1 MMILVSGMHLSF
13 ATHICD
19 GELAATKW
27 SLSDEKATCGMKC
40 DKEKHDGN
48 YSFSSDE
55 CKDQIA
61 FYMVDGNYNPS
72 TLQLNEPI
80 HHLLQVFYIPEVIG
94 MQFFNTKQ
102 SSNSNVQPPGDFLAS
117 AVSLPDVCVF
127 RI

>member
-1 MMILVSGMHLSF
+1 MMILLSGMHLSF

-40 DKEKHDGN
+40 DTEKHDGN
-48 YSFSSDE
+48 YSFSSEE
-55 CKDQIA
+55 CQDQQA
-61 FYMVDGNYNPS
+61 NFVVDNNYNS
-72 TLQLNEPI
+72 TTIQNNAPTIQLLE
-80 HHLLQVFYIPEVIG
+80 VFYIPTTIG
-94 MQFFNTKQ
+94 SQFFN
-102 SSNSNVQPPGDFLAS
+102 SNSSINTNVQPPGNFLAS